1 MGLTAKS
8 TGGGKDFPILAAGSY
23 AARCYSMVE
32 IGQTTEE
39 FKGETKTQQ
48 KVFISWEFPTELAI
62 FDEEKGEQ
70 PYVLS
75 KEFTLSLADKSNLKK
90 FLESWRGQNFTKEE
104 LAGFD
109 ISKLLGAK
117 CLMSVKHKEP
127 NAEGKV
133 WPEISGV
140 ALLPKGM
147 ECPELINPKRL
158 LTYDEWN
165 EEIFQ
170 SLPKFVKDKME
181 TTPEYKELRSGKTTP
196 APAATSEGGDDTLP
210 F

>member
-8 TGGGKDFPILAAGSY
+8 TGSGKDFPILAAGSY

-32 IGQTTEE
+32 VGTTTEE
-39 FKGETKTQQ
+39 FKGETKSQK
-48 KVFISWEFPTELAI
+48 KVFITWEFPTELAV
-62 FDEEKGEQ
+62 FDEEKGEM
-70 PYVLS
+70 PHVLS
-75 KEFTLSLADKSNLKK
+75 KEFTISLGEKANLRK

-104 LAGFD
+104 LDGFD
-109 ISKLLGAK
+109 IDKLLGAK

-127 NAEGKV
+127 NSEGKV

-147 ECPELINPKRL
+147 ECPPLINPIRL
-158 LTYDEWN
+158 LTYDNWN
-165 EEIFQ
+165 ESFFE
-170 SLPKFVKDKME
+170 SLPEFVKKKME
-181 TTPEYKELRSGKTTP
+181 GTPEYKSLRSGKP
-196 APAATSEGGDDTLP
+196 NSEVPSSTEETGELP